1 MITVSEHNITRI
13 GNNITLPDWLD
24 DYIFNQLHARYRK
37 KNRDLVVLNW
47 DRDDILSYLGTYF
60 PRTFAESYCVF
71 SDYFHQNQHSFNDRI
86 AISIFD
92 FGCGTG
98 GELVGLICAIQRE
111 LPHVSEVNIKAL
123 DGNQHALEI
132 LELLLSQ
139 VSHHLNIDLD
149 YKLSPIVI
157 DDFYDLSI
165 VRNVI
170 NRKYDIFITFKAI
183 CEFVTL
189 QQFESRNPY
198 SHIISTFK
206 DVLNQDAIMCI
217 ADVTTYSDV
226 SNDWLPKMMD
236 RGVKECGL
244 DLVYQNEGY
253 NETFLV
259 SHSGKHNDVSKIA
272 WRILINN

>member
-1 MITVSEHNITRI
+1 MNTVSEQNIARI
-13 GNNITLPDWLD
+13 GNNVTLPSWLD
-24 DYIFNQLHARYRK
+24 DFIFNHLQARYRK

-60 PRTFAESYCVF
+60 PRSFAEAFCVF
-71 SDYFHQNQHSFNDRI
+71 SDYFHQNQHSFNEKTS
-86 AISIFD
+86 ISVFD

-98 GELVGLICAIQRE
+98 GELIGLICAINNE
-111 LPHVSEVNIKAL
+111 LPQVSEINIKAL
-123 DGNQHALEI
+123 DGNHHALDV
-132 LELLLSQ
+132 LELLLNHVAQ
-139 VSHHLNIDLD
+139 NLHIDIN

-198 SHIISTFK
+198 AHIISTFK
-206 DVLNQDAIMCI
+206 DILSQNALMCI

-226 SNDWLPKMMD
+226 ANDWLPKMMD
-236 RGVKECGL
+236 KGTDACGL
-244 DLVYQNEGY
+244 SLVDKNEGY
-253 NETFLV
+253 NETFHV
-259 SHSGKHNDVSKIA
+259 SHTGKQNDVSKIA